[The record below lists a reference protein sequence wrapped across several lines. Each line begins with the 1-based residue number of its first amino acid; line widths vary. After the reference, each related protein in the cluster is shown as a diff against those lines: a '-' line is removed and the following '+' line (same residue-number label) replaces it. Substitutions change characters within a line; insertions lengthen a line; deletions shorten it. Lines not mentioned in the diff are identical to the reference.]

1 MREEFVVPDVIIMG
15 LEKDPERRGTNIQLD
30 LEFLL
35 HRLGQLLGSK
45 IVEPLQLTQHGIG
58 SSAGRV

>member
-1 MREEFVVPDVIIMG
+1 MNFLVPNVFIISLKKN
-15 LEKDPERRGTNIQLD
+15 LEDRGTNIQLD